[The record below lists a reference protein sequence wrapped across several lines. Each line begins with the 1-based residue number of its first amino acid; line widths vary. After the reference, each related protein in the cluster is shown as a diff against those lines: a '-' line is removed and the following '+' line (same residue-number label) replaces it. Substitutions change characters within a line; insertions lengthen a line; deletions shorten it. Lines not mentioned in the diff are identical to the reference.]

1 MKKPAYRNIS
11 DEINVMS
18 FTNTGIRLLGYYNR
32 EKQEFVFLANG
43 AADTHVLPENNYLLN
58 RYEFSFQGPHISYA
72 KNYNDLV
79 ISVNKKVPAAE
90 GIDAYVEL
98 TLDLN
103 PMNSFLQESEF
114 VIIGSDG
121 HIVYSGIEEGKELLG
136 ERKEKGSLGD
146 YFFTRAE
153 GEDGYRVFIL
163 VPRKEYYQLFR
174 KMLPAAFFAVLCFGA
189 VFSVVV
195 FLMMKNVVRPLHVF
209 EEEICKIQ
217 QGDLENRSYQKTL
230 IPEYDH
236 LLDEVMIMKQR
247 IQGLLEEREAA
258 QRVQAKARV
267 DQLLYKINPH
277 FLMNSLDTIHWLAVA
292 ENTKEIDKVARALN
306 KLLYYNLKVD
316 RNTVRLEEEIQAV
329 RQYVLLQQSRFTF
342 QFAVDIQDEKAL
354 QARIPRFILQ
364 PLVENAIYHGL
375 RENGHLVLMADV
387 EEKLNIY
394 VKDDGE
400 GMEPQMLDELQEEAR
415 RGKKEGNKL
424 GIGLNYVIQ
433 ILREQFG
440 ENVTIQVM
448 SRKQEGTI
456 IHISM
461 PFEE

>member
-1 MKKPAYRNIS
+1 
-11 DEINVMS
+11 
-18 FTNTGIRLLGYYNR
+18 
-32 EKQEFVFLANG
+32 
-43 AADTHVLPENNYLLN
+43 
-58 RYEFSFQGPHISYA
+58 
-72 KNYNDLV
+72 
-79 ISVNKKVPAAE
+79 
-90 GIDAYVEL
+90 
-98 TLDLN
+98 
-103 PMNSFLQESEF
+103 
-114 VIIGSDG
+114 
-121 HIVYSGIEEGKELLG
+121 
-136 ERKEKGSLGD
+136 
-146 YFFTRAE
+146 
-153 GEDGYRVFIL
+153 
-163 VPRKEYYQLFR
+163 
-174 KMLPAAFFAVLCFGA
+174 
-189 VFSVVV
+189 
-195 FLMMKNVVRPLHVF
+195 MMKNVVRPLHVF